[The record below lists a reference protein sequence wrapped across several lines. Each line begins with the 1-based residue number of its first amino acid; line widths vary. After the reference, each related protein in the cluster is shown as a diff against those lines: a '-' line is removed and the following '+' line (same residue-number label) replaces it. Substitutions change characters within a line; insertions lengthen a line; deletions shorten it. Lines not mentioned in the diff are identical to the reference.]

1 MAILRGGGG
10 HSSPPGFVPQL
21 ARMEVALAD
30 LDLARETADLLSVA
44 NKSLSRS
51 LNELVSLASRQV
63 RACSGAT
70 AALWRDSEPLV
81 MAASHP
87 DVSGLIEVELAS
99 GLGPEIEALTSRA
112 TIPCPDTL
120 EEARWP
126 QYAQAALAR
135 GVRCSVTLAHV
146 AGPAAVTLSLFGAR
160 PRSLDPDQLP
170 LAELLVAVGGA
181 VIGNMSSY
189 TDAER
194 TALQLREAAESRA
207 LVDQAKGILMHALG
221 CNADQ
226 AFDRMREISQQHN
239 LKVTEVARRII
250 DSKLPNAS

>member
-1 MAILRGGGG
+1 
-10 HSSPPGFVPQL
+10 VT
-21 ARMEVALAD
+21 VTD
-30 LDLARETADLLSVA
+30 LDLARETADLLSVT

-51 LNELVSLASRQV
+51 LNELVSLAARQV
-63 RACSGAT
+63 RACSGAS
-70 AALWRDSEPLV
+70 AVLWRDGEPVV

-87 DVSGLIEVELAS
+87 DIAGLIDAERANGAGPELA
-99 GLGPEIEALTSRA
+99 ALAAGTPVSCA
-112 TIPCPDTL
+112 DTVA
-120 EEARWP
+120 EDRWP
-126 QYAQAALAR
+126 GYAQAALAR

-146 AGPAAVTLSLFGAR
+146 SGAAAVTLSLFGAR
-160 PRSLDPDQLP
+160 PRVLDPDQLP

-221 CNADQ
+221 CSADQ
-226 AFDRMREISQQHN
+226 AFERMREISQQHS

-250 DSKLPNAS
+250 DSKLPTAS

>member
-1 MAILRGGGG
+1 
-10 HSSPPGFVPQL
+10 VT
-21 ARMEVALAD
+21 VTD

-51 LNELVSLASRQV
+51 LNELVTLAARQV
-63 RACSGAT
+63 RACSGASAT
-70 AALWRDSEPLV
+70 LWRGGEPLV

-87 DVSGLIEVELAS
+87 DISGLIEVERAS
-99 GLGPEIEALTSRA
+99 GGGPELTALSSGA
-112 TIPCPDTL
+112 TVACPDTVT
-120 EEARWP
+120 ERRWP
-126 QYAQAALAR
+126 GYAEAALAR

-146 AGPAAVTLSLFGAR
+146 AGAAAVTLSLFGAR
-160 PRSLDPDQLP
+160 PRVLDPGELP

-207 LVDQAKGILMHALG
+207 LVDQAKGILMHAMG
-221 CNADQ
+221 CSADQ
-226 AFDRMREISQQHN
+226 AFERMREISQQHS

-250 DSKLPNAS
+250 DSRLPTAS

>member
-1 MAILRGGGG
+1 M
-10 HSSPPGFVPQL
+10 
-21 ARMEVALAD
+21 AD
-30 LDLARETADLLSVA
+30 LDLARETADLLNVA
-44 NKSLSRS
+44 NKSLPRS

-63 RACSGAT
+63 RACSGAA

-87 DVSGLIEVELAS
+87 DVSGLTEIEIAS
-99 GLGPEIEALTSRA
+99 GRGPEIEALASHA
-112 TIPCPDTL
+112 TISCPDTL
-120 EEARWP
+120 TEDRWP
-126 QYAQAALAR
+126 EYVQAALAG

-146 AGPAAVTLSLFGAR
+146 AGTAAVTLSLFGAR
-160 PRSLDPDQLP
+160 PRVLDPEELP
-170 LAELLVAVGGA
+170 LAELLVAVGGT

-194 TALQLREAAESRA
+194 TALQLQEAAQSRA

-221 CNADQ
+221 CSADQ

-250 DSKLPNAS
+250 ESRLPNAS

>member
-1 MAILRGGGG
+1 
-10 HSSPPGFVPQL
+10 
-21 ARMEVALAD
+21 MEVAVAD

-51 LNELVSLASRQV
+51 LNELVTLTSRQV
-63 RACSGAT
+63 RSCSGAT
-70 AALWRDSEPLV
+70 AALWQDGEPLV

-87 DVSGLIEVELAS
+87 DVAGLIDIELAARSGPEFEALAS
-99 GLGPEIEALTSRA
+99 GT
-112 TIPCPDTL
+112 TVPCQDTL
-120 EEARWP
+120 SERRWP
-126 QYAQAALAR
+126 EYTQAALAR

-146 AGPAAVTLSLFGAR
+146 AGTAAVTLSLFGAR
-160 PRSLDPDQLP
+160 PRVLDPDQLP

-189 TDAER
+189 NDAER
-194 TALQLREAAESRA
+194 MALQLREATESRA

-221 CNADQ
+221 CDADQ
-226 AFDRMREISQQHN
+226 AFDRLREISQQHN

-250 DSKLPNAS
+250 DSKLPTAS